1 MEEKMKKI
9 LMPVLV
15 LLLAASIFAGGKG
28 ESGASSGSGPVKLRI
43 LYQGTSE
50 VERQLAQD
58 YTARVKELYP
68 NYEIEWIYLVWN
80 DMEPKLVSMIQAQ
93 DYPDIIAVQEV
104 TNYVAMEALEPLD
117 GYLDTGTNPLRKA
130 SFIPGGLDYFTINS
144 KLYAIPSLL
153 INYGLVVNEPLLNSV
168 GMKLEDLKTWDD
180 IKKAAGLMTKGDVY
194 GYAIAMGNPRFA
206 FRDGLIASGS
216 DGFSP
221 NQVEKEKQYKEML
234 QFYKDLAPY
243 MPRAQVTWAYPE
255 MFTAFCNNK
264 IGMIAN
270 GSYFSANVY
279 SINPEIMKVS
289 RALPYPRGP
298 SASSIKGGSLLSS
311 FGYSIIK
318 GSKNKEAA
326 WNVIKVINENEL
338 SAKGAA
344 AVNLTAKADVTTDL
358 VGKYAKDVYPA
369 AIDGHLR
376 IIADFSRAAGDAGSP
391 MPKILGQ
398 AQMEPV
404 FQKQL
409 LDLIAGSVTVDKAYA
424 NIAEEIKKIQ
434 F

>member
-1 MEEKMKKI
+1 
-9 LMPVLV
+9 
-15 LLLAASIFAGGKG
+15 
-28 ESGASSGSGPVKLRI
+28 
-43 LYQGTSE
+43 
-50 VERQLAQD
+50 
-58 YTARVKELYP
+58 
-68 NYEIEWIYLVWN
+68 
-80 DMEPKLVSMIQAQ
+80 MEPKLVSMIQAQ

-117 GYLDTGTNPLRKA
+117 GYLDKGADPLRKA
-130 SFIPGGLDYFTINS
+130 SFIPAGLDYFTIDN
-144 KLYAIPSLL
+144 KLYAIPDR
-153 INYGLVVNEPLLNSV
+153 IVNYGLVVNEPLLNSV

-234 QFYKDLAPY
+234 QFYRDMAPY
-243 MPRAQVTWAYPE
+243 MPKAQVTWAYPE
-255 MFTAFCNNK
+255 MFTAFCNNR
-264 IGMIAN
+264 IGLIAN
-270 GSYFSANVY
+270 GNYFSANVY

-289 RALPYPRGP
+289 RAIPFPRGP
-298 SASSIKGGSLLSS
+298 SASSAKGGSLLSS
-311 FGYSIIK
+311 MGYSIVK
-318 GSKNKEAA
+318 GSRNREAA
-326 WNVIKVINENEL
+326 WNVIKVFNENEL
-338 SAKGAA
+338 SARSAA
-344 AVNLTAKADVTTDL
+344 ALNMTAKTGVTPDM

-369 AIDGHLR
+369 ALDGHLR
-376 IIADFSRAAGDAGSP
+376 IIADFSKAAADAGVP

-409 LDLIAGSVTVDKAYA
+409 LDLIAGSVTVDRAYA

>member
-1 MEEKMKKI
+1 MKKI
-9 LMPVLV
+9 LMPVLA
-15 LLLAASIFAGGKG
+15 LLLTASIFAGGRG
-28 ESGASSGSGPVKLRI
+28 ESGASSGQASGPVKLRI
-43 LYQGTSE
+43 LYPGTSE
-50 VERQLAQD
+50 IERQLAQS
-58 YTARVKELYP
+58 YTARIKELYP

-104 TNYVAMEALEPLD
+104 TNYVAMDALEPLD
-117 GYLDTGTNPLRKA
+117 SYLDKGDSPLRKS
-130 SFIPGGLDYFTINS
+130 SFIQGGLDYFTIDN
-144 KLYAIPSLL
+144 KLYAVPDRIV
-153 INYGLVVNEPLLNSV
+153 NYGLVVNEPLLNSV

-180 IKKAAGLMTKGDVY
+180 IKKAAQLMTKDDVY

-206 FRDGLIASGS
+206 FRDGLIAAGA

-221 NQVEKEKQYKEML
+221 DQVEKEKQYKDML

-255 MFTAFCNNK
+255 MFTSYCNGK

-270 GSYFSANVY
+270 GNYFSANVY

-289 RALPYPRGP
+289 RAIPYPRGP
-298 SASSIKGGSLLSS
+298 SVTSVKGGSLLSGA
-311 FGYSIIK
+311 GYSIVK
-318 GSKNKEAA
+318 GSRNKEAA
-326 WNVIKVINENEL
+326 WNVLKVFNEQEL
-338 SAKGAA
+338 SAESAA
-344 AVNLTAKADVTTDL
+344 ALNMTAKLNVTSDM
-358 VGKYAKDVYPA
+358 VGKYAKDIYPA
-369 AIDGHLR
+369 AIDGHLQ
-376 IIADFSRAAGDAGSP
+376 IIDDFSRAASDAGVP

-398 AQMEPV
+398 AQMEPI

-409 LDLIAGSVTVDKAYA
+409 LDLIAGSVTVDRAYT
-424 NIAEEIKKIQ
+424 NIAEEIKKIMAQ